1 VTEDQIIKLI
11 RAGGRAAEAGIKAL
25 YQTTSQP
32 MLRFFVSRGVSGD
45 EAEDILQES
54 IVKIVRGAGGYSGQG
69 TAKAWIWQV
78 ARNCLTDYLRKQM
91 RLAEHEAV
99 FDDEAWNRLED
110 VTASPT
116 PTTTEFSVDDCVEAG
131 IAMFAKRVP
140 DRVYVLTLQMEGNS
154 IEEIASR
161 IGRTVGATKEYLS
174 QCRKKLQPFLEH
186 CVELLPA

>member
-1 VTEDQIIKLI
+1 MTEDQIIKLI

-99 FDDEAWNRLED
+99 FDDEAWNRLEE

-116 PTTTEFSVDDCVEAG
+116 PTTTEPSVDDCVAAG
-131 IAMFAKRVP
+131 LAAFAKRVP